1 MRRSVSSSIRLGR
14 SCLLSAGVFIV
25 AGVSVASAQ
34 TTVTLNKPT
43 SQVVFATV
51 RGGSYANTNLN
62 DLLETR
68 AADEKDFVRRALLKF
83 DTQNTIPKGSN
94 VTSAIMTV
102 TVKDASDDATR
113 RVAAYQVSSSWTE
126 TEVTWNMRRTREP
139 WSRSGGDLGSRID
152 DQTVG
157 KAGTKVSFD
166 VTPLVKEAVAGKL
179 GSSRYTRIALIDM
192 DSATKESYRAYY
204 TPDSSNTAARPT
216 LKVTYG
222 KQTTS
227 SAAPSSSGGGGT
239 TLRVLEYN
247 VHHGGIGTDGKY
259 DPNRV
264 VNAIVKANPDVVSL
278 CEMEKGDLYVSG
290 DGVAL
295 YKSLLQSK
303 TGQTWYTLD
312 IQDYGDWNSGGI
324 RNAILSRL
332 PLIATHR
339 EEFSVGKD
347 RTVGVVTVNVNGRNI
362 NIFSTHLDP
371 DSRGNRTKESAELV
385 SYANNFSGDRILM
398 GDFND
403 QPSQSPI
410 TKITGSYIDGWAAA
424 ASAHVAKAPKDNPN
438 GYTRN
443 SRIDYVFYPKAKTH
457 LSLSSVEVIETRDSN
472 GHMPSDHRP
481 LLAVFHVN

>member
-1 MRRSVSSSIRLGR
+1 MRRSVSGSIRCASAR
-14 SCLLSAGVFIV
+14 LLSVGLSIV

-34 TTVTLNKPT
+34 TTVTLSKPT

-51 RGGSYANTNLN
+51 RGGPYANTNLN

-68 AADEKDFVRRALLKF
+68 ASDTKEFVRRSLLKF
-83 DTQNTIPKGSN
+83 DTQNTIPKGSH

-102 TVKDASDDATR
+102 TVKNASDDATR
-113 RVAAYQVSSSWTE
+113 RIGAYQVTNSWTE
-126 TEVTWNMRRTREP
+126 TEVTWNMRRADQR
-139 WSRSGGDLGSRID
+139 WARAGGDLGSRID
-152 DQTVG
+152 DQVVG

-166 VTPLVKEAVAGKL
+166 VTPLVQQAVGGKL
-179 GSSRYTRIALIDM
+179 GSSRYTRIALVDL

-204 TPDSSNTAARPT
+204 TPDDSNSAVRPA

-222 KQTTS
+222 AQA
-227 SAAPSSSGGGGT
+227 SAPAPSSSGA

-264 VNAIVKANPDVVSL
+264 VNAILKANPDVISL
-278 CEMEKGDLYVSG
+278 CEMEKNDSYVST

-295 YKSLLQSK
+295 YKSLLEKK
-303 TGQTWYTLD
+303 TGRTWYTWD
-312 IQDYGDWNSGGI
+312 IQDYGDWSSAGI
-324 RNAILSRL
+324 RNAIISRL
-332 PLIATHR
+332 PFVATHR
-339 EEFSVGKD
+339 LEFSVGKD

-362 NIFSTHLDP
+362 NVFSTHFDP
-371 DSRGNRTKESAELV
+371 DSRTNRTKESAELIT
-385 SYANNFSGDRILM
+385 YAGNFSADQVVM

-403 QPSQSPI
+403 QPTQAPI
-410 TKITGSYIDGWAAA
+410 TKLTGTFIDGWAAGV
-424 ASAHVAKAPKDNPN
+424 SAHVAESPSDNPN

-443 SRIDYVFYPKAKTH
+443 SRIDYVFYRPRTH
-457 LSLSSVEVIETRDSN
+457 LTLSRIEVIETRDSN
-472 GHMPSDHRP
+472 GYMPSDHRP